1 MSDKKAPVKKADKTV
16 IAPKQADFVFGK
28 ENYILMVIG
37 IVIISIGFVLMSGTT
52 DIFNTT
58 KLTISPIVVVIG
70 FIVEAFAVMY
80 KSKD

>member
-1 MSDKKAPVKKADKTV
+1 MSDKKAIAKKTDKTAT
-16 IAPKQADFVFGK
+16 APKTFDFVFGR

-37 IVIISIGFVLMSGTT
+37 IIIISIGFVLMSGKE
-52 DIFNTT
+52 DIFNST
-58 KLTISPIVVVIG
+58 KLTAAPIVVVIG